1 MFVGLLGWVVLGL
14 IIGFIASKFVNL
26 RGDDARLGIG
36 VAALGAVLA
45 GAAYSIISGDGVSA
59 WNLWSLIFA
68 AAGAVA
74 GAVAWHGVRSRYISK
89 APYTHRSSY

>member
-14 IIGFIASKFVNL
+14 IVGFVASKFVNL
-26 RGDDARLGIG
+26 RGDDPRFGIG
-36 VAALGAVLA
+36 VAALGAVVA
-45 GAAYSIISGDGVSA
+45 GAAYSIISGDGVSP

-68 AAGAVA
+68 AAGAVV
-74 GAVAWHGVRSRYISK
+74 GAVAWHAVRSRSISK